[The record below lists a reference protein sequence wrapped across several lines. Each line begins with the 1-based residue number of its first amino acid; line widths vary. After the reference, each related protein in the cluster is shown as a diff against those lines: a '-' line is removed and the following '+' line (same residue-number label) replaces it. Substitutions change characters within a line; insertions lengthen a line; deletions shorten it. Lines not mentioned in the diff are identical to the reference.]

1 MRFCLALLA
10 CVAILVNANPE
21 QAKMESFMTKMN
33 ESLQDPA
40 LGRKVFPK
48 KMMEN
53 GQAVY
58 GRKSK
63 PVRPE
68 QANLKANIF
77 YSGAEGTE

>member
-1 MRFCLALLA
+1 
-10 CVAILVNANPE
+10 
-21 QAKMESFMTKMN
+21 MN
-33 ESLQDPA
+33 DSLQDPA